1 MADALDTTN
10 PPITRQAVEAQ
21 IDLLIDL
28 LDSLDPDPDREPD
41 PAESDPD
48 AEPSLGWTAGF
59 TPELQQ
65 QDGRGFYMNESAG
78 SDLEDEHDGA
88 EPGEDAEP
96 DVDGEASLGWTSQT
110 DQTSP
115 HWPGNHLGCVD
126 LEQGIGAVRKKR
138 PQSRTGGKVLRG
150 CEVLV

>member
-1 MADALDTTN
+1 M
-10 PPITRQAVEAQ
+10 
-21 IDLLIDL
+21 IDL

-41 PAESDPD
+41 PTEPD
-48 AEPSLGWTAGF
+48 ADSEPSLGWSAGF
-59 TPELQQ
+59 SPELHRQE
-65 QDGRGFYMNESAG
+65 GRGFHMNANG
-78 SDLEDEHDGA
+78 GHDLEDEHCGC
-88 EPGEDAEP
+88 EPEDDSEP